1 MSEFVVIVESRAD
14 AETATKLAERVLLEK
29 IEWLDSEQLQYH
41 FQWSGLEVNTDYSCW
56 TDIRHIAERAKELG
70 HSVPKFLGH
79 SKTGSLKADGAATLK
94 ALNLVTYLQRK
105 RLIKAVIFIRDL
117 DDQPD
122 RKGGLNQAR
131 LEYINRRSKLEIDT
145 HSNLEIIIG
154 TADRMREAWV
164 LNGFDALNPTEERI
178 LQEIK
183 VGLNFDP
190 CKDAQKLR
198 SNSFEHPDR
207 ERNPKVV
214 VKRLADDNRLRE
226 QKCWEETS
234 LELLRQRGENTGL
247 TDYLNEIEER
257 LKPIIIE

>member
-79 SKTGSLKADGAATLK
+79 SKTGALKADGAATLK
-94 ALNLVTYLQRK
+94 ALNLVSYLQRK

-122 RKGGLNQAR
+122 RKEGMNQAR
-131 LEYINRRSKLEIDT
+131 LEYINRRSKLEIDS

-154 TADRMREAWV
+154 TADRMRESWV
-164 LNGFDALNPTEERI
+164 LNGFIPLNPTEERI